1 MLDNVGLRYPHR
13 ASGAK
18 APRTLRPLP
27 LLRFAVSATGG
38 AHLCSIQYYL
48 RFWLSSCR
56 TSLAVSALRIMRYC
70 PYKKALSLIFAL
82 QIRESAFVLL
92 TMRLLS
98 QRIRSTPNSE
108 KIIRQPSLFQ
118 HYALIGAQRVG
129 GVGVV
134 TQQFLGI
141 GPAYGQGLG
150 NFPLPQVAENQQ
162 LRLAVVPAI
171 G

>member
-1 MLDNVGLRYPHR
+1 MGSHNKPISQALEEVNN
-13 ASGAK
+13 
-18 APRTLRPLP
+18 
-27 LLRFAVSATGG
+27 
-38 AHLCSIQYYL
+38 LCKSIFHIPAQNLVKHFFPYIA
-48 RFWLSSCR
+48 R
-56 TSLAVSALRIMRYC
+56 SLAV
-70 PYKKALSLIFAL
+70 LSE
-82 QIRESAFVLL
+82 QKEESAFVLL
-92 TMRLLS
+92 TMRLRS

-118 HYALIGAQRVG
+118 HYALIGAQRFG